1 MLSLNIEEIP
11 CRSLQLAFAGRNIQ
25 DRTSR
30 NFKDFVEN
38 QNLLEGQRLTRRICN
53 INEDKEAYERIIE
66 EYLMQK
72 MCIQQQRE

>member
-11 CRSLQLAFAGRNIQ
+11 CRSLQLAFAHRNIQ

-53 INEDKEAYERIIE
+53 INEDKKAYEELSRSILCKKCVYSSE
-66 EYLMQK
+66 E
-72 MCIQQQRE
+72 